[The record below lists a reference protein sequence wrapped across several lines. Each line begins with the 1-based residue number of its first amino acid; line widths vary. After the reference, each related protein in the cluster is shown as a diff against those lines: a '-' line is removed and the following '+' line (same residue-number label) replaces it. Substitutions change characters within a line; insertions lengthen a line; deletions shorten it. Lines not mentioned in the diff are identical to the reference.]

1 MQREP
6 YNVVEKDSMCLCILA
21 HQLVSTYPNIIAANR
36 EERYDRPT
44 DAPAWQDGVFA
55 GRDGVAG
62 GTWQGVNPIGLH
74 VALTNRRGDI
84 TDPELRSR
92 GHLCMEAL
100 RYASAHA
107 ACDWVLD
114 HLLHVRYNPCN
125 MLFSDGVDAFCIH
138 YDGHSAQTETLYE
151 GLHLLS
157 DTDINDP
164 EHPRIRRARQ
174 AFENLPRQMPDLF
187 DELASLMAEHSTDK
201 DGICLHETHGGTR
214 SSAIIALDQ
223 RTINNGHFY
232 YAEGP
237 PCSTRYVDLSHKLR
251 QTIREQHERT
261 RKISI

>member
-1 MQREP
+1 MHSELLSPPDPRPER
-6 YNVVEKDSMCLCILA
+6 CLGLGPGGLNSECIIPKNHLG
-21 HQLVSTYPNIIAANR
+21 L
-36 EERYDRPT
+36 
-44 DAPAWQDGVFA
+44 GFA
-55 GRDGVAG
+55 MV
-62 GTWQGVNPIGLH
+62 LLL
-74 VALTNRRGDI
+74 LTNNI
-84 TDPELRSR
+84 APRSR

-138 YDGHSAQTETLYE
+138 YDGHSAQTETLCK
-151 GLHLLS
+151 GLHLLG
-157 DTDINDP
+157 DTNINDP
-164 EHPRIRRARQ
+164 EHPRIRRARK
-174 AFENLPRQMPDLF
+174 AFENLPRQMPDLL

-201 DGICLHETHGGTR
+201 DGICLHGTHGGTR
-214 SSAIIALDQ
+214 SSAIIALEQ
-223 RTINNGHFY
+223 RTINSGHFY